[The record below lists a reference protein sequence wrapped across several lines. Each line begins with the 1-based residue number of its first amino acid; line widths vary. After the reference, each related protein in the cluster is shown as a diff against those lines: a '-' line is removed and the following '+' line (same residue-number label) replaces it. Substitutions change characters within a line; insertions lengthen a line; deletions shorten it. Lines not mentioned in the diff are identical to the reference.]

1 MGMKIKLKEEMLGT
15 KELLDSVAKGIESL
29 GYQTLYGPE
38 YRDAKRKEKPQ
49 VLCNTER
56 TYECWGKS
64 KPVPDGKCE
73 EPEIITDDAMK
84 AAEWMMN
91 ELKNTRMEGSLLEVW

>member
-1 MGMKIKLKEEMLGT
+1 MGMKMKLKEEMLGT

-56 TYECWGKS
+56 PTNAGEKVSRCRTENVRNRKS
-64 KPVPDGKCE
+64 LQTMP
-73 EPEIITDDAMK
+73 
-84 AAEWMMN
+84 
-91 ELKNTRMEGSLLEVW
+91 